1 MKKQTT
7 FFIKTYGCQMN
18 ERDSDSAAALLMEH
32 GFLPA
37 SDEYTA
43 DVVILN
49 TCSVRDQAERKAIG
63 KLGIM
68 KRSKA
73 ERPHMIFGLMGCMAQ
88 SRGDELLKK
97 IPHLDFVIGTDQI
110 HSIPDAVQSVLDGS
124 ARKLDLRERSGA
136 DTPGID
142 KHRLDQSPAPY
153 QAFISIMRGCDRYCS
168 YCIVPYVRGHE
179 RSRSAEGIIAEAKE
193 LVSCGVK
200 EIMLLGQNV
209 AAFGLDQ
216 HAPHLPED
224 LSPFADLLT
233 ELAKIEGLERIRFTS
248 PHPAYFNRKL
258 IETIAREKKICKA
271 IHLPL
276 QSGSDPVLKR
286 MNRPYNAAQYKKI
299 VDDLKAL
306 VPEITFSTDV
316 IVGFPGETDAD
327 FELTRQMMNSVAFDN
342 AFIFKYSPRKGT
354 VSAKMEDDVPQ
365 SVKEER
371 NQSLLKDLEERQC
384 VKNAA
389 CVGTEQILMLEGPSK
404 RNPARWSGRTDTFK
418 LAVFEPLDPDAVKPG
433 DLVRV
438 RIVRSTPMTLY
449 GEQIPAD
456 C

>member
-1 MKKQTT
+1 MMKPS

-32 GFLPA
+32 GFQPA
-37 SDEYTA
+37 LDEYTA

-68 KRSKA
+68 VRSKT
-73 ERPHMIFGLMGCMAQ
+73 ERPSMIFGIMGCMAQ

-110 HSIPDAVQSVLDGS
+110 HNIPYAVQSVLDGTEK
-124 ARKLDLRERSGA
+124 KLDLRERTGA

-142 KHRLDQSPAPY
+142 KHRTDCTPVPW

-179 RSRSAEGIIAEAKE
+179 RSRSMEGIIAEARE
-193 LVSCGVK
+193 LVSRGVK

-209 AAFGLDQ
+209 AAYGLDQ
-216 HAPHLPED
+216 HAPNLPDD

-233 ELAKIEGLERIRFTS
+233 ELAKIPGLERIRFTS
-248 PHPAYFNRKL
+248 PHPAYFNKKL
-258 IETIAREKKICKA
+258 IETIAAEKKICKA

-286 MNRPYNAAQYKKI
+286 MNRPYTADRYRKI
-299 VDDLKAL
+299 VQDLKAL
-306 VPEITFSTDV
+306 VPEIAFSTDV
-316 IVGFPGETDAD
+316 IVGFPGETEED
-327 FELTRQMMNSVAFDN
+327 FQQTRDLMNEVAFDN

-354 VSAKMEDDVPQ
+354 VSARMADDVPQ

-371 NQSLLKDLEERQC
+371 NQILLKDLEERQR
-384 VKNAA
+384 VKNESLN
-389 CVGTEQILMLEGPSK
+389 GTEQILMLEGPSK

-418 LAVFEPLDPDAVKPG
+418 LAVFEPECPESLKPG
-433 DLVRV
+433 DLIRV
-438 RIVRSTPMTLY
+438 RIVRTTPMTLY
-449 GEQIPAD
+449 GEEIP